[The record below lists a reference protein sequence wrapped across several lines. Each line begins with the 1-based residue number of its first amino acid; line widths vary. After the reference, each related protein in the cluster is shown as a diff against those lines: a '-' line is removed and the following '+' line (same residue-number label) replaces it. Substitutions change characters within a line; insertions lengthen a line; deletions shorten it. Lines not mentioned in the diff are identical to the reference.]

1 VVRQSRPS
9 SDAIA
14 TFYEIEAHAYRATQ
28 KTTMSATFS
37 FQIFVRTLSGNTI
50 TLDVQPTDTI
60 ATVKANVLRKDR
72 PGTPT
77 EPQAVRLAFGSK
89 QLHDTRSLGEYG
101 IDRDCTLDVSG
112 RLLGGMR
119 LYHCTSKS
127 NAAAIKRN
135 GFRCGSSGLAGGG
148 IYFAESVDD
157 ASRKARHQGVVLEC
171 EVNLGRM
178 RHIGFSGEDDLTLS
192 RLNSAGYDSVCIPRN
207 GTEYCVYESSRVRVV
222 GEHRDTR
229 ASSPVSSPRRSHSIR
244 SILHDS
250 DDDDDMSRLQ
260 AHMLM
265 RALHARQFQG
275 GWGGP
280 GFIGFGG
287 PGFGFGGFG
296 GGGFFLG

>member
-1 VVRQSRPS
+1 
-9 SDAIA
+9 
-14 TFYEIEAHAYRATQ
+14 
-28 KTTMSATFS
+28 MSATFS

-50 TLDVQPTDTI
+50 ALDVQPTDTI

-229 ASSPVSSPRRSHSIR
+229 ASSPVNPIVAFFKSAGPDPRTGRPLSRSDEPPPMYRYKDPLMAAFESAGLDPRTGRPLSRSEPPAPPSPATPVTPKKEKKSWW
-244 SILHDS
+244 
-250 DDDDDMSRLQ
+250 SR
-260 AHMLM
+260 
-265 RALHARQFQG
+265 
-275 GWGGP
+275 
-280 GFIGFGG
+280 
-287 PGFGFGGFG
+287 
-296 GGGFFLG
+296 FL

>member
-1 VVRQSRPS
+1 
-9 SDAIA
+9 
-14 TFYEIEAHAYRATQ
+14 
-28 KTTMSATFS
+28 MSATSS

-60 ATVKANVLRKDR
+60 ATVKASVLRKDH

-148 IYFAESVDD
+148 IYFADSVD
-157 ASRKARHQGVVLEC
+157 AARHHDTQG
-171 EVNLGRM
+171 
-178 RHIGFSGEDDLTLS
+178 SPS
-192 RLNSAGYDSVCIPRN
+192 RCGAGVRDEPR
-207 GTEYCVYESSRVRVV
+207 
-222 GEHRDTR
+222 
-229 ASSPVSSPRRSHSIR
+229 
-244 SILHDS
+244 
-250 DDDDDMSRLQ
+250 
-260 AHMLM
+260 
-265 RALHARQFQG
+265 
-275 GWGGP
+275 
-280 GFIGFGG
+280 
-287 PGFGFGGFG
+287 
-296 GGGFFLG
+296 